1 MRKTIFFLIVILIFS
16 CNTES
21 KQEKEISKI
30 NVEFEIERFDQ
41 LFGETSEENLPKLI
55 QAYPFLFS
63 KSIPDSIWINRLND
77 SLQIELRNEVK
88 NTFRD
93 FEPQYSE
100 IENLF
105 KHLKYYNKTF
115 REPRVITVISD
126 VDYRNKVKVTDSIVL
141 IGLDTYLGKEHKF
154 YQNIHDY
161 IKQNLDISQIVPD
174 LAQQYAY
181 KSIYQE
187 RPKTL
192 LDEMI
197 YYGKELYYKDVM
209 IPFKSDAKK
218 IGYTKEDLVWAQDN
232 EQYIWKHF
240 VENELLYDTNPKL
253 VIKFIN
259 PSPFS
264 KFGLQL
270 DSESPGQLGRYIG
283 WQIVKSYMTKND
295 TSLENMLRAAPV
307 EIFNNSKYKP
317 KK

>member
-307 EIFNNSKYKP
+307 EIFSNSKYKP

>member
-1 MRKTIFFLIVILIFS
+1 MRKILIFLIVTLMVS
-16 CNTES
+16 CTTS
-21 KQEKEISKI
+21 GKQEKEISKI
-30 NVEFEIERFDQ
+30 KVEFEIERFDL
-41 LFGETSEENLPKLI
+41 LFGDTSEKNLPKLK

-63 KSIPDSIWINRLND
+63 KSIPDSVWISRLHD

-88 NTFRD
+88 NAFID

-141 IGLDTYLGKEHKF
+141 IGLDTYLGKDHKF

-161 IKQNLDISQIVPD
+161 IKQNMVKSQMVSD

-181 KSIYQE
+181 KAIYQA
-187 RPKTL
+187 RPKTF

-197 YYGKELYYKDVM
+197 YYGKELYYKDVI
-209 IPFKSDAKK
+209 IPFKSDLEK
-218 IGYTKEDLVWAQDN
+218 IGYSEDDLIWAQEN
-232 EQYIWKHF
+232 EQYIWKNF

-253 VIKFIN
+253 VVKFIN
-259 PSPFS
+259 PAPFS

-283 WQIVKSYMTKND
+283 WQIVRSYMSKTD
-295 TSLENMLRAAPV
+295 ASLEEMLRTEAN
-307 EIFNNSKYKP
+307 ELFINSKYKP

>member
-1 MRKTIFFLIVILIFS
+1 MRKTIFFLILILFFS
-16 CNTES
+16 CNKES
-21 KQEKEISKI
+21 KQEKEISKV

-41 LFGETSEENLPKLI
+41 LFGETSEENLPNLI
-55 QAYPFLFS
+55 QTYPFLFS
-63 KSIPDSIWINRLND
+63 KSIPDSVWVNRLQD

-88 NTFRD
+88 NAFVN

-100 IENLF
+100 IESLF

-141 IGLDTYLGKEHKF
+141 IGLDTYLGKDHKF
-154 YQNIHDY
+154 YLNIHDY
-161 IKQNLDISQIVPD
+161 IKQNLDKSQIVSD

-181 KSIYQE
+181 QSIYQE

-209 IPFKSDAKK
+209 IPFKTDAEK
-218 IGYTKEDLVWAQDN
+218 IGYTVDDLIWAQDN

-259 PSPFS
+259 PAPFS

-283 WQIVKSYMTKND
+283 WQIVKSYMLNND
-295 TSLENMLRAAPV
+295 GSLEDMLRKTPV